1 MRIYGGIFSQ
11 YRVDSLILLN
21 GGIVKTST
29 INMNGVSPELVQL
42 ISRLVSLV
50 PWPYSRQAM
59 GDVTVNLLDGKP
71 RVAEDVFG
79 WGRFGVNLGIDE

>member
-1 MRIYGGIFSQ
+1 
-11 YRVDSLILLN
+11 
-21 GGIVKTST
+21 
-29 INMNGVSPELVQL
+29 
-42 ISRLVSLV
+42 
-50 PWPYSRQAM
+50 M